1 MFADPNPLRIEVG
14 RIWLWA
20 QDVARLEAGATVVL
34 DAPVD
39 GDMAVHLNG
48 RLVARGE
55 PVVVEGRMG
64 VRVREVAATAR

>member
-14 RIWLWA
+14 RAWLWA
-20 QDVARLEAGATVVL
+20 HDVARLEAGATVVL
-34 DAPVD
+34 DAPAD
-39 GDMAVHLNG
+39 GDMAVYLNG

-55 PVVVEGRMG
+55 PVVVGGRMG